1 MKIKKV
7 EPSVSEGPPINKPRP
22 KIMPPPPA
30 YQLKQ
35 DPAHFILVKLKKGTL
50 EKTLKKLK
58 RIKGISGFHPVF
70 GEFDLVIIIRERKS
84 VNKEKLLKIIKAET
98 EVIKVQTLMA
108 AS

>member
-1 MKIKKV
+1 MKYKQV

-22 KIMPPPPA
+22 KIMPPPSEF
-30 YQLKQ
+30 QCKQ
-35 DPAHFILVKLKKGTL
+35 DPAHFILVKLKKGTI

-70 GEFDLVIIIRERKS
+70 GEFDLVIIIRERKT
-84 VNKEKLLKIIKAET
+84 VNKEKLLKIIKAESQ
-98 EVIKVQTLMA
+98 VLKVQTLMA